1 MGEHNQLNNFSTWD
15 LGVRDIFFP
24 NEFTLQL
31 TCGIS
36 TKEFP
41 EDEIKLILKKG
52 PMILIDDVF
61 FVMNCL
67 CSPLLGEIIQFEL
80 HIVFQS
86 GWQMTHQL

>member
-1 MGEHNQLNNFSTWD
+1 MGKPKQLNDFSTWD

-24 NEFTLQL
+24 NEFALQL

-61 FVMNCL
+61 FCH
-67 CSPLLGEIIQFEL
+67 EL
-80 HIVFQS
+80 SMFTFTWRNHPI
-86 GWQMTHQL
+86 